1 MCSSVFNFTTQNA
14 VIPNSILA
22 NPDELIGF
30 DLNYNT
36 ITATVTPQSNDYLY
50 SIDGHN
56 WQESNIFNNILA
68 GEYTLIAMNKFGCG
82 QISTTIHIVDFP
94 KYFTPNGD
102 GFNDTWNIK
111 GTEILENIQIRIFN
125 RYGKFL
131 KEISPNG
138 EGWDGTFNGQLMPAN
153 DYWFTLRYTK
163 NNITREYK
171 DHFSLKR

>member
-1 MCSSVFNFTTQNA
+1 
-14 VIPNSILA
+14 
-22 NPDELIGF
+22 
-30 DLNYNT
+30 
-36 ITATVTPQSNDYLY
+36 
-50 SIDGHN
+50 
-56 WQESNIFNNILA
+56 
-68 GEYTLIAMNKFGCG
+68 MNKFGCG